1 MSIEESIEK
10 SVPNVVCCKECK
22 RAESYK
28 HLYTQYNKFVTEH
41 NILVDMHESLTG
53 DANSL
58 LKFVEDIA
66 GMLRENAVG
75 IITTDNQQLKKIEI
89 PAGTL
94 WDSNRQ
100 ASIDL
105 YNNIVTFMEL
115 IKEGVSASVCYAQW
129 KAELS
134 QALQIKQQQGGM

>member
-1 MSIEESIEK
+1 MSIEEPIEK